1 MYIALN
7 PNQKWRNNSDWC
19 NYRLV
24 MINTAFLLHAI
35 FKASHCRLHT
45 RESILH
51 LINANSQ
58 ILQNS
63 ILSIARTTSLAQTV
77 SIFFLINACVGWF
90 LAKQPISFICSYGF
104 ICCACA
110 IVAVSKL
117 VLSLIVFLRII
128 NVYTMVLVWL
138 VRWINAK
145 IVTQFINHGNF
156 QIAEE

>member
-7 PNQKWRNNSDWC
+7 PDQKWRNQSDRC

-24 MINTAFLLHAI
+24 MMNTTLLLHAI

-58 ILQNS
+58 FLQNS
-63 ILSIARTTSLAQTV
+63 ILSIARTTSLVQIT
-77 SIFFLINACVGWF
+77 SIYLLINVCVGWCF
-90 LAKQPISFICSYGF
+90 AKQPIGFICSYGF

-110 IVAVSKL
+110 TAAISKL
-117 VLSLIVFLRII
+117 VLSLIVFLKNNQCLYNGICLAS
-128 NVYTMVLVWL
+128 TMDKRKKV
-138 VRWINAK
+138 A
-145 IVTQFINHGNF
+145 QFINH
-156 QIAEE
+156 